1 MNMLNN
7 SRYSQPKS
15 LQGCE
20 ALQAMLTGML
30 HCSAV
35 TTSKHTQ
42 ANITIDIMNNM
53 HDVYEYNSYVVGRVA
68 VDGTASLQ
76 QGPRRSPQLRS
87 LAWPKLLNMHAFMN
101 CVAA

>member
-1 MNMLNN
+1 MRKYAGKKSIKYISFNLIGVCSIFN
-7 SRYSQPKS
+7 SHSSYIF
-15 LQGCE
+15 
-20 ALQAMLTGML
+20 
-30 HCSAV
+30 H
-35 TTSKHTQ
+35 
-42 ANITIDIMNNM
+42 M

-76 QGPRRSPQLRS
+76 QGLRRSPQLRS